1 MRKTIWLRLITSYL
15 ACVILVFVLVN
26 TYGRSLLE
34 HRISKESK
42 SKLAEEAEYIVSDYL
57 SIFEDDTKTTNEL
70 RMELKSISKF
80 LGIRTWIVNDVGRI
94 IIDSSDKPSAQDKNV
109 SVLNYGL
116 LNSGFNSNIYIEG
129 IFTEPM
135 LALTRPI
142 SYNYD
147 VNGYIILFTSYK
159 AIQNSTAM
167 YLDII
172 NTCFLIFLSVLLLI
186 FIYIYFITAV
196 PLKKLTKAAM
206 EYSQGNYNYALV
218 LKGLSDYKEL
228 GAAISYMSKELGK
241 LDDYQKRFVA
251 NISHDFRSP
260 LTSIKGFA
268 EAIKDGTIPRE
279 QQDKYIDIIL
289 FETERLN
296 KLTSNLLELN
306 RFETKAALL
315 DISAFDINSVIKKT
329 AASFEGSCREK
340 KISINLIFSSR
351 ELYVNADMDK
361 IQQVLYNLIDNAI
374 KFSHSNSSI
383 RISSEEKGEKVFVSV
398 KDYGIG
404 IPRDSINRIWERFFK
419 TDASRGKD
427 KRGTGLGLSIT
438 KEIIQAHNENITVVS
453 TEGVGSEFTFSLPKA
468 KLDMEEST

>member
-1 MRKTIWLRLITSYL
+1 MRKTLWLRLITCYL
-15 ACVILVFVLVN
+15 AAVVLVFVLVN

-34 HRISKESK
+34 QRITEESK
-42 SKLAEEAEYIVSDYL
+42 SKLAEEADFIVSEYL
-57 SIFEDDTKTTNEL
+57 SIFGNNTKTTDEL
-70 RMELKSISKF
+70 MMQLKSISKF
-80 LGIRTWIVNDVGRI
+80 LGIRTWIVNDIGRI
-94 IIDSSDKPSAQDKNV
+94 IIDSSDKPSAKNRNV
-109 SVLNYGL
+109 SDLYPGL
-116 LNSGFNSNIYIEG
+116 LNTGYIGNVFISEV
-129 IFTEPM
+129 FTEPM

-159 AIQNSTAM
+159 AIQNSTDV
-167 YLDII
+167 YLDVI
-172 NTCFLIFLSVLLLI
+172 NTCFLIFLSILLLI
-186 FIYIYFITAV
+186 FLYLYLITFV
-196 PLKKLTKAAM
+196 PLRRLTKAAR

-218 LKGLSDYKEL
+218 MKGLNDYKEL
-228 GAAISYMSKELGK
+228 GAAISYMSKELSK
-241 LDDYQKRFVA
+241 LDDYQKKFVA

-268 EAIKDGTIPRE
+268 EAIKDGTIPRQ
-279 QQDKYIDIIL
+279 QQDKYLDIIL

-315 DISAFDINSVIKKT
+315 DITSFDINSVIKKT

-340 KISINLIFSSR
+340 KISINLVFSAR

-374 KFSHSNSSI
+374 KFSHSNSNI
-383 RISSEEKGEKVFVSV
+383 KISSEEKGEKVFISV

-404 IPRDSINRIWERFFK
+404 IPRDSLNRIWERFFK

-468 KLDMEEST
+468 EL

>member
-1 MRKTIWLRLITSYL
+1 VRKTLWLRLITCYL
-15 ACVILVFVLVN
+15 AAVALAFVLVN

-34 HRISKESK
+34 KRIIEESK
-42 SKLAEEAEYIVSDYL
+42 SKLAEEADFIVSEYL
-57 SIFEDDTKTTNEL
+57 SIFGDSTKTTNEL
-70 RMELKSISKF
+70 KMQLKSISKF

-94 IIDSSDKPSAQDKNV
+94 IIDSSDKPSARDKNV
-109 SVLNYGL
+109 SVLYPEL
-116 LNSGFNSNIYIEG
+116 LNAGYTGNVFVSDV
-129 IFTEPM
+129 FTEPM

-142 SYNYD
+142 IYNYD

-159 AIQNSTAM
+159 AIQNSTDV
-167 YLDII
+167 YLDVI
-172 NTCFLIFLSVLLLI
+172 NTCFLIFLSILLLM
-186 FIYIYFITAV
+186 FLYFYLITVV
-196 PLKKLTKAAM
+196 PQRKLTKAAR

-218 LKGLSDYKEL
+218 LKGLNDYKEL
-228 GAAISYMSKELGK
+228 GAAINYMSKELSK

-268 EAIKDGTIPRE
+268 EAIKDGTIPRQ
-279 QQDKYIDIIL
+279 QQDKYLDIIL

-315 DISAFDINSVIKKT
+315 DISTFDINSVIKKT

-340 KISINLIFSSR
+340 KISINLVFSSR

-374 KFSHSNSSI
+374 KFSHNNSSI
-383 RISSEEKGEKVFVSV
+383 KISSEEKGEKVFISV

-404 IPRDSINRIWERFFK
+404 IPRDCLNRIWERFFK
-419 TDASRGKD
+419 TDSSRGKD

-468 KLDMEEST
+468 ELR

>member
-1 MRKTIWLRLITSYL
+1 MRKTLWLRLITCYL
-15 ACVILVFVLVN
+15 AAVVLVFVLVN

-34 HRISKESK
+34 QRITEESK
-42 SKLAEEAEYIVSDYL
+42 SKLAEEADFIVSEYL
-57 SIFEDDTKTTNEL
+57 SIFGNNTKTTDEL
-70 RMELKSISKF
+70 MMQLKSISKF
-80 LGIRTWIVNDVGRI
+80 LGIRTWIVNDIGRI
-94 IIDSSDKPSAQDKNV
+94 IIDSSDKPSAKNRNV
-109 SVLNYGL
+109 SDLYPGL
-116 LNSGFNSNIYIEG
+116 LNTGYIGNVFISEV
-129 IFTEPM
+129 FTEPM

-159 AIQNSTAM
+159 AIQNSTDV
-167 YLDII
+167 YLDVI
-172 NTCFLIFLSVLLLI
+172 NTCFLIFLSILLLI
-186 FIYIYFITAV
+186 FLYIYLITLV
-196 PLKKLTKAAM
+196 PLRRLTKAAR

-218 LKGLSDYKEL
+218 MKGLNDYKEL
-228 GAAISYMSKELGK
+228 GAAISYMSKELSK
-241 LDDYQKRFVA
+241 LDDYQKKFVA

-268 EAIKDGTIPRE
+268 EAIKDGTIPRQ
-279 QQDKYIDIIL
+279 QQDKYLDIIL

-315 DISAFDINSVIKKT
+315 DITSFDINSVIKKT

-340 KISINLIFSSR
+340 KISINLVFSAR

-374 KFSHSNSSI
+374 KFSHSNSNI
-383 RISSEEKGEKVFVSV
+383 KISSEEKGEKVFISV

-404 IPRDSINRIWERFFK
+404 IPRDSLNRIWERFFK

-468 KLDMEEST
+468 EL

>member
-1 MRKTIWLRLITSYL
+1 MRKTLWLRLITCYL
-15 ACVILVFVLVN
+15 AAVVLVFVLVN

-34 HRISKESK
+34 QRITEESK
-42 SKLAEEAEYIVSDYL
+42 SKLAEEADFIVSEYL
-57 SIFEDDTKTTNEL
+57 SIFGNNTKTTDEL
-70 RMELKSISKF
+70 MMQLKSISKF
-80 LGIRTWIVNDVGRI
+80 LGIRTWIVNDIGRI
-94 IIDSSDKPSAQDKNV
+94 IIDSSDKPSAKNRNV
-109 SVLNYGL
+109 SDLYPGL
-116 LNSGFNSNIYIEG
+116 LNTGYIGNVFISEV
-129 IFTEPM
+129 FTEPM

-159 AIQNSTAM
+159 AIQNSTDV
-167 YLDII
+167 YLDVI
-172 NTCFLIFLSVLLLI
+172 NTCFLIFLSILLLI
-186 FIYIYFITAV
+186 FLYLYLITFV
-196 PLKKLTKAAM
+196 PLRKLTKAAR

-218 LKGLSDYKEL
+218 MKGLNDYKEL
-228 GAAISYMSKELGK
+228 GAAISYMSKELSK
-241 LDDYQKRFVA
+241 LDDYQKKFVA

-268 EAIKDGTIPRE
+268 EAIKDGTIPRQ
-279 QQDKYIDIIL
+279 QQDKYLDIIL

-315 DISAFDINSVIKKT
+315 DITSFDINSVIKKT

-340 KISINLIFSSR
+340 KISINLVFSAR

-374 KFSHSNSSI
+374 KFSHSNSNI
-383 RISSEEKGEKVFVSV
+383 KISSEEKGEKVFISV

-404 IPRDSINRIWERFFK
+404 IPRDSLNRIWERFFK

-468 KLDMEEST
+468 EL

>member
-1 MRKTIWLRLITSYL
+1 MVHTVRKTLWLRLITCYM
-15 ACVILVFVLVN
+15 AAVVLVFVLVN

-34 HRISKESK
+34 QRIIEESK
-42 SKLAEEAEYIVSDYL
+42 SKLAEEADFIVSEYL
-57 SIFEDDTKTTNEL
+57 SIFGDSTKTTDEL
-70 RMELKSISKF
+70 MMQLNSISKF
-80 LGIRTWIVNDVGRI
+80 LGIRTWIVNDIGRI
-94 IIDSSDKPSAQDKNV
+94 IIDSSDKPSARDRNV
-109 SVLNYGL
+109 SDLYPGL
-116 LNSGFNSNIYIEG
+116 LNTGFTANVFVAEV
-129 IFTEPM
+129 FTEPM

-159 AIQNSTAM
+159 AIQNSTDV
-167 YLDII
+167 YLEVI
-172 NTCFLIFLSVLLLI
+172 NTCFLIFLSILLLI
-186 FIYIYFITAV
+186 FLYIYLITLV
-196 PLKKLTKAAM
+196 PLRRLTKAAR

-218 LKGLSDYKEL
+218 LKGLNDYKEL
-228 GAAISYMSKELGK
+228 GAAISYMSKELSK
-241 LDDYQKRFVA
+241 LDDYQKKFVA

-268 EAIKDGTIPRE
+268 EAIKDGTIPRQ
-279 QQDKYIDIIL
+279 QQDKYLDIIL

-315 DISAFDINSVIKKT
+315 DITSFDINSVIKKT

-340 KISINLIFSSR
+340 KISINLLFSSK

-374 KFSHSNSSI
+374 KFSHNNSNI
-383 RISSEEKGEKVFVSV
+383 KISSEEKGEKVFISV

-404 IPRDSINRIWERFFK
+404 IPRDSLNRIWERFFK

-468 KLDMEEST
+468 EL

>member
-1 MRKTIWLRLITSYL
+1 MVHTVRKTLWLRLITCYM
-15 ACVILVFVLVN
+15 AAVVLVFVLVN

-34 HRISKESK
+34 QRIIEESK
-42 SKLAEEAEYIVSDYL
+42 SKLAEEADFIVSEYL
-57 SIFEDDTKTTNEL
+57 SIFGDSTKTTDEL
-70 RMELKSISKF
+70 MMQLNSISKF
-80 LGIRTWIVNDVGRI
+80 LGIRTWIVNDIGRI
-94 IIDSSDKPSAQDKNV
+94 IIDSSDKPSARDRNV
-109 SVLNYGL
+109 SDLYPGL
-116 LNSGFNSNIYIEG
+116 LNTGFTANVFVAEV
-129 IFTEPM
+129 FTEPM

-159 AIQNSTAM
+159 AIQNSTDV
-167 YLDII
+167 YLEVI
-172 NTCFLIFLSVLLLI
+172 NTCFLIFLSILLLI
-186 FIYIYFITAV
+186 FLYIYLITLV
-196 PLKKLTKAAM
+196 PLRRLTKAAR

-218 LKGLSDYKEL
+218 LKGLNDYKEL
-228 GAAISYMSKELGK
+228 GAAISYMSKELSK
-241 LDDYQKRFVA
+241 LDDYQKKFVA

-268 EAIKDGTIPRE
+268 EAIKDGTIPRQ
-279 QQDKYIDIIL
+279 QQDKYLDIIL

-315 DISAFDINSVIKKT
+315 DITSFDINSVIKKT

-340 KISINLIFSSR
+340 KISINLLFSSK

-374 KFSHSNSSI
+374 KFSHNNSNI
-383 RISSEEKGEKVFVSV
+383 KISSEEKGEKVFISV

-404 IPRDSINRIWERFFK
+404 IPRDSLNRIWERFFK

-453 TEGVGSEFTFSLPKA
+453 TEGVGSEFTYSLPKA
-468 KLDMEEST
+468 EL

>member
-1 MRKTIWLRLITSYL
+1 MRKTLWLRLITCYM
-15 ACVILVFVLVN
+15 AAVVLVFVLVN

-34 HRISKESK
+34 QRIIEESK
-42 SKLAEEAEYIVSDYL
+42 SKLAEEADFIVSEYL
-57 SIFEDDTKTTNEL
+57 SIFGDSTKTTDEL
-70 RMELKSISKF
+70 MMQLNSISKF
-80 LGIRTWIVNDVGRI
+80 LGIRTWIVNDIGRI
-94 IIDSSDKPSAQDKNV
+94 IIDSSDKPSARDRNV
-109 SVLNYGL
+109 SDLYPGL
-116 LNSGFNSNIYIEG
+116 LNTGFTANVFVAEV
-129 IFTEPM
+129 FTEPM

-159 AIQNSTAM
+159 AIQNSTDV
-167 YLDII
+167 YLEVI
-172 NTCFLIFLSVLLLI
+172 NTCFLIFLSILLLI
-186 FIYIYFITAV
+186 FLYIYLITLV
-196 PLKKLTKAAM
+196 PLRRLTKAAR

-218 LKGLSDYKEL
+218 LKGLNDYKEL
-228 GAAISYMSKELGK
+228 GAAISYMSKELSK
-241 LDDYQKRFVA
+241 LDDYQKKFVA

-268 EAIKDGTIPRE
+268 EAIKDGTIPRQ
-279 QQDKYIDIIL
+279 QQDKYLDIIL

-315 DISAFDINSVIKKT
+315 DITSFDINSVIKKT

-340 KISINLIFSSR
+340 KISINLLFSSK

-374 KFSHSNSSI
+374 KFSHNNSNI
-383 RISSEEKGEKVFVSV
+383 KISSEEKGEKVFISV

-404 IPRDSINRIWERFFK
+404 IPRDSLNRIWERFFK

-468 KLDMEEST
+468 EL

>member
-1 MRKTIWLRLITSYL
+1 MVHTVRKTLWLRLITCYM
-15 ACVILVFVLVN
+15 AAVVLVFVLVN

-34 HRISKESK
+34 QRIIEESK
-42 SKLAEEAEYIVSDYL
+42 SKLAEEADFIVSEYL
-57 SIFEDDTKTTNEL
+57 SIFGDSTKTTDEL
-70 RMELKSISKF
+70 MMQLNSISKF
-80 LGIRTWIVNDVGRI
+80 LGIRTWIVNDIGRI
-94 IIDSSDKPSAQDKNV
+94 IIDSSDKPSARDRNV
-109 SVLNYGL
+109 SDLYPGL
-116 LNSGFNSNIYIEG
+116 LNTGFTANVFVAEV
-129 IFTEPM
+129 FTEPM

-142 SYNYD
+142 IYNYD

-159 AIQNSTAM
+159 AIQNSTDV
-167 YLDII
+167 YLEVI
-172 NTCFLIFLSVLLLI
+172 NTCFLIFLSILLLI
-186 FIYIYFITAV
+186 FLYIYLITLV
-196 PLKKLTKAAM
+196 PLRRLTKAAR

-218 LKGLSDYKEL
+218 LKGLNDYKEL
-228 GAAISYMSKELGK
+228 GAAISYMSKELSK
-241 LDDYQKRFVA
+241 LDDYQKKFVA

-268 EAIKDGTIPRE
+268 EAIKDGTIPRQ
-279 QQDKYIDIIL
+279 QQDKYLDIIL

-315 DISAFDINSVIKKT
+315 DITSFDINSVIKKT

-340 KISINLIFSSR
+340 KISINLLFSSK

-374 KFSHSNSSI
+374 KFSHNNSNI
-383 RISSEEKGEKVFVSV
+383 KISSEEKGEKVFISV

-404 IPRDSINRIWERFFK
+404 IPRDSLNRIWERFFK

-468 KLDMEEST
+468 EL

>member
-1 MRKTIWLRLITSYL
+1 M
-15 ACVILVFVLVN
+15 AAVVLVFVLVN

-34 HRISKESK
+34 QRIIEESK
-42 SKLAEEAEYIVSDYL
+42 SKLAEEADFIVSEYL
-57 SIFEDDTKTTNEL
+57 SIFGDSTKTTDEL
-70 RMELKSISKF
+70 MMQLNSISKF
-80 LGIRTWIVNDVGRI
+80 LGIRTWIVNDIGRI
-94 IIDSSDKPSAQDKNV
+94 IIDSSDKPSARDRNV
-109 SVLNYGL
+109 SDLYPGL
-116 LNSGFNSNIYIEG
+116 LNTGFTANVFVAEV
-129 IFTEPM
+129 FTEPM

-159 AIQNSTAM
+159 AIQNSTDV
-167 YLDII
+167 YLEVI
-172 NTCFLIFLSVLLLI
+172 NTCFLIFLSILLLI
-186 FIYIYFITAV
+186 FLYIYLITLV
-196 PLKKLTKAAM
+196 PLRRLTKAAR

-218 LKGLSDYKEL
+218 LKGLNDYKEL
-228 GAAISYMSKELGK
+228 GAAISYMSKELSK
-241 LDDYQKRFVA
+241 LDDYQKKFVA

-268 EAIKDGTIPRE
+268 EAIKDGTIPRQ
-279 QQDKYIDIIL
+279 QQDKYLDIIL

-315 DISAFDINSVIKKT
+315 DITSFDINSVIKKT

-340 KISINLIFSSR
+340 KISINLLFSSK

-374 KFSHSNSSI
+374 KFSHNNSNI
-383 RISSEEKGEKVFVSV
+383 KISSEEKGEKVFISV

-404 IPRDSINRIWERFFK
+404 IPRDSLNRIWERFFK

-468 KLDMEEST
+468 EL

>member
-1 MRKTIWLRLITSYL
+1 MRKTLWLRLITCYL
-15 ACVILVFVLVN
+15 AAVVLVFVLVN

-34 HRISKESK
+34 QRITEESK
-42 SKLAEEAEYIVSDYL
+42 SKLAEEADFIVSEYL
-57 SIFEDDTKTTNEL
+57 SIFGNNTKTTDEL
-70 RMELKSISKF
+70 MMQLKSISKF
-80 LGIRTWIVNDVGRI
+80 LGIRTWIVNDIGRI
-94 IIDSSDKPSAQDKNV
+94 IIDSSDKPSAKNRNV
-109 SVLNYGL
+109 SDLYPGL
-116 LNSGFNSNIYIEG
+116 LNTGYIGNVFISEV
-129 IFTEPM
+129 FTEPM

-159 AIQNSTAM
+159 AIQNSTDV
-167 YLDII
+167 YLDVI
-172 NTCFLIFLSVLLLI
+172 NTCFLIFLSILLLI
-186 FIYIYFITAV
+186 FLYLYLITFV
-196 PLKKLTKAAM
+196 PLRRLTKAAR

-218 LKGLSDYKEL
+218 MKGLNDYKEL
-228 GAAISYMSKELGK
+228 GAAISYMSKELSK
-241 LDDYQKRFVA
+241 LDDYQKKFVA

-268 EAIKDGTIPRE
+268 EAIKDGTIPRQ
-279 QQDKYIDIIL
+279 QQDKYLDIIL

-315 DISAFDINSVIKKT
+315 DITSFDINSVIKKT

-340 KISINLIFSSR
+340 KISINLVFSAR

-374 KFSHSNSSI
+374 KFSHSNSNI
-383 RISSEEKGEKVFVSV
+383 KISSEEKGEKVFISV

-404 IPRDSINRIWERFFK
+404 IPRDCLNRIWERFFK

-468 KLDMEEST
+468 EL